1 MNLES
6 IKINIPRSEFIKKL
20 QSLTIPITIE
30 KINLA
35 NKKDR
40 DECLENTL
48 NQDYDEID
56 MRRNIEQDVFYDIQ
70 IPKQYIFAGEV
81 NESSIKLFL
90 PRPKR
95 DKSFSYEFIHNAFGE
110 DFALVLKKFED
121 LENETQRYN
130 AENWKSAK
138 IDGSRLFYYEIKIT
152 EQDQDTQLKIIK
164 HKFTNEDDASLS
176 HASPL
181 GIGSSLGFM
190 AAEFK
195 YLLIFIGLYLVLG
208 FLEYKYLESNFA
220 KDYPFFF
227 LWAVLFGYVVTIFTI
242 YIKTQI
248 KIEDARAAY
257 DEIIVFLLEKLSGI
271 NLINPTIEE
280 PKSRI
285 LDLVQVSKPHQ

>member
-1 MNLES
+1 MNLEL
-6 IKINIPRSEFIKKL
+6 IKINISRAEFIKKL
-20 QSLTIPITIE
+20 QTLTIPIPIE
-30 KINLA
+30 RINLI
-35 NKKDR
+35 NN
-40 DECLENTL
+40 L
-48 NQDYDEID
+48 
-56 MRRNIEQDVFYDIQ
+56 EQDIFSDLKM
-70 IPKQYIFAGEV
+70 PDQYVFAGEV
-81 NESSIKLFL
+81 SETSIKLFL
-90 PRPKR
+90 PRPKK

-220 KDYPFFF
+220 KDYSPLF
-227 LWAVLFGYVVTIFTI
+227 LLAIIFGYVVTIFTI

-248 KIEDARAAY
+248 KIEYARTAY
-257 DEIIVFLLEKLSGI
+257 DEIIVFLLSRLAI
-271 NLINPTIEE
+271 TNIVEE
-280 PKSRI
+280 SRSKI
-285 LDLVQVSKPHQ
+285 LDLIQVSKPHQ